1 VRRPS
6 IAAALCG
13 SFFFFSFSP
22 SPRHYYSGPGGDLAN
37 MRVFSGNSNPQLARE
52 IAQYLGLQ
60 LSSATV
66 DRFSDG
72 EIKIQVHDNVRQ
84 THCVIIQPVSS
95 PVNDSLMELLL
106 LISTLRRASAAEITA
121 VIPY

>member
-1 VRRPS
+1 
-6 IAAALCG
+6 
-13 SFFFFSFSP
+13 
-22 SPRHYYSGPGGDLAN
+22 
-37 MRVFSGNSNPQLARE
+37 MRVLSGNSNPQLARE